1 MKFFFEKKRE
11 MLCFAKGE
19 IKDFAF
25 GEMESLRLSV
35 KGNPPTATAI
45 LPT

>member
-1 MKFFFEKKRE
+1 VKFFLGKKSE
-11 MLCFAKGE
+11 ILCFAKSE
-19 IKDFAF
+19 IKGFAF

-35 KGNPPTATAI
+35 KGNPPTAPAI